1 MVIAPIPYKMS
12 PHSRTNYRDP
22 AYLLTT
28 DLKTSPKK
36 LLQHYFDRW
45 QIEVNHRDEKT
56 LLAVGH
62 PPVWSPLSVPRQ
74 PAFTVACYSML
85 LLACL
90 RHSGPGR
97 SHHFGTLP
105 KWRKSQ
111 PNRPSLQDMLT
122 LLRKN
127 LCETSVSSTLDVN
140 FGKNLTIYSKT

>member
-1 MVIAPIPYKMS
+1 MS
-12 PHSRTNYRDP
+12 THSHIHYRNP

-56 LLAVGH
+56 ILAVGH
-62 PPVWSPLSVPRQ
+62 SQVWSPLSVPRQ
-74 PAFTVACYSML
+74 PTFTVALYSLL

-90 RHSGPGR
+90 RCTGPGR
-97 SHHFGTLP
+97 TSDFPPLP
-105 KWRKSQ
+105 KWRKT
-111 PNRPSLQDMLT
+111 PANRPSFQDVLT

-127 LCETSVSSTLDVN
+127 FCETSVSSMLDANFAKNMTL
-140 FGKNLTIYSKT
+140 YSKT